1 MHEFVAPVLSLAAP
15 LWQDVLSQRHL
26 DVVRKVG
33 ALSLLPLALASR
45 AIFDIHSGDL
55 AAAGSLVAESQWV
68 AEVTGGEN
76 TLTPIPEAWLA
87 AMRGHEQRASG

>member
-26 DVVRKVG
+26 DVVRKAG